1 MGCRGVSVF
10 SEWEIKVSYPY
21 KSEIKVRFADTDA
34 NGHTYFG
41 NYMVFADE
49 VMSEYWVDLCWDIY
63 DVDASPCLVFTV
75 NANIDFMNECLGG
88 DWLDVEVGFSRMG
101 NSSLTGGFLMTNR
114 RTGEAAA
121 KGSFTYVFVDKA
133 TRKSCPIPEDF
144 KATIL
149 ARQPE
154 LD

>member
-1 MGCRGVSVF
+1 
-10 SEWEIKVSYPY
+10 
-21 KSEIKVRFADTDA
+21 
-34 NGHTYFG
+34 
-41 NYMVFADE
+41 
-49 VMSEYWVDLCWDIY
+49 
-63 DVDASPCLVFTV
+63 
-75 NANIDFMNECLGG
+75 MNECLGG

-101 NSSLTGGFLMTNR
+101 NSSLTGGFLMTSR

-154 LD
+154 LA